1 MTPAYASQIVTDAR
15 VARFVGERIGAIIYP
30 PFTCMGIE
38 RDGEIVAGAVFNCFT
53 GHDVEIT
60 VAGRGWT
67 RAFFRAV
74 GQYAFEQLKCG
85 RVQVTTEDEKIARL
99 AERLGG
105 QREGLL
111 RDKFG
116 PGKDG
121 IVLGVLKREYKFN
134 ENAQSP

>member
-1 MTPAYASQIVTDAR
+1 MIVTDNR
-15 VARFVGERIGAIIYP
+15 VARFVGERIGSVIYP
-30 PFTCMGIE
+30 PFTAIGIE

-60 VAGRGWT
+60 VAGTGWT

-74 GQYAFEQLKCG
+74 ASYVFDQLGCV
-85 RVQVTTEDEKIARL
+85 RLQLTTESEDTARL

-105 QREGLL
+105 VREGIL

-116 PGKDG
+116 AGRDG
-121 IVLGVLKREYKFN
+121 IVLGILRGECRFY
-134 ENAQSP
+134 